1 MVCGRSRDNTPAP
14 LLNMDKEHEEMMINN
29 FRSEMEA
36 KLREKERE
44 QQQEKAEEEEEEA
57 SPVTTEAF
65 ETVETEPTPQQETE
79 RQDTQGDIKVEVSR
93 HTSTGQSGSSIC

>member
-1 MVCGRSRDNTPAP
+1 
-14 LLNMDKEHEEMMINN
+14 MMINN

-44 QQQEKAEEEEEEA
+44 QQQEKAEEEEEA

-93 HTSTGQSGSSIC
+93 HTATGQSESSIW

>member
-1 MVCGRSRDNTPAP
+1 MCGRSRDNTPAP

-44 QQQEKAEEEEEEA
+44 QQQEKAEEEEDA

>member
-44 QQQEKAEEEEEEA
+44 QQQEEEA

>member
-14 LLNMDKEHEEMMINN
+14 LLNMDKEHEEQMINN

-44 QQQEKAEEEEEEA
+44 QQQEQAEEEEEA

-93 HTSTGQSGSSIC
+93 HTATGQSESSIW

>member
-44 QQQEKAEEEEEEA
+44 QQQEQAEEEEEEA

-93 HTSTGQSGSSIC
+93 HTATGQSESSIW

>member
-1 MVCGRSRDNTPAP
+1 
-14 LLNMDKEHEEMMINN
+14 MMINN

-93 HTSTGQSGSSIC
+93 HTATGQSESSIW

>member
-1 MVCGRSRDNTPAP
+1 
-14 LLNMDKEHEEMMINN
+14 MDKEHEEMMINN

-93 HTSTGQSGSSIC
+93 HTTTGQSQSSIW

>member
-44 QQQEKAEEEEEEA
+44 QQQEQAEEEEA

-93 HTSTGQSGSSIC
+93 HTSTGQSESSIW

>member
-44 QQQEKAEEEEEEA
+44 QQKAEEEAEA

-93 HTSTGQSGSSIC
+93 HTATGQSESSIF

>member
-93 HTSTGQSGSSIC
+93 HTTTGQSQSSIW

>member
-44 QQQEKAEEEEEEA
+44 QQQEKAEEEEEE

-79 RQDTQGDIKVEVSR
+79 RQDTQGDIKVEGSR
-93 HTSTGQSGSSIC
+93 HTTTGQ

>member
-44 QQQEKAEEEEEEA
+44 QQQEKAEEEEEE

-93 HTSTGQSGSSIC
+93 HTATGQSESSIW

>member
-1 MVCGRSRDNTPAP
+1 MCGRSRDNTPAP

-44 QQQEKAEEEEEEA
+44 QQQEEEA

-93 HTSTGQSGSSIC
+93 HTATGQSESSIW

>member
-1 MVCGRSRDNTPAP
+1 
-14 LLNMDKEHEEMMINN
+14 MDKEHEEMMINN

-44 QQQEKAEEEEEEA
+44 QQQEKAEEEEEA

-93 HTSTGQSGSSIC
+93 HTATGQSESSIW

>member
-1 MVCGRSRDNTPAP
+1 MCGRSRDNTPAP

-44 QQQEKAEEEEEEA
+44 QQQEKAEEEEEA

-93 HTSTGQSGSSIC
+93 HTATGQSESSIW